1 MPKIRKG
8 YGNWQL
14 ATGCWQLAI
23 GGLQLATGD
32 WIMAFDFCL
41 PSSDFGHSID
51 PYFFYFCHSV

>member
-1 MPKIRKG
+1 MET
-8 YGNWQL
+8 GNWQL
-14 ATGCWQLAI
+14 AAGNWLLAI